1 MIKKIRFVFCTLL
14 TVLFTFSGASMAYDS
29 LPSVDAETLMQQLT
43 TAEKPFVLDVRQP
56 QEYAKKHINGATLIP
71 LGELPHRLSEVPKD
85 TPVIVYCRSGNRSAR
100 AVAYLMD
107 QGYINIHNLTG
118 GMIVWSRSCNNT
130 KGVC

>member
-1 MIKKIRFVFCTLL
+1 
-14 TVLFTFSGASMAYDS
+14 MAYDS